1 MEEKTKSDGTKIT
14 CLSSSVRI
22 EHFRDPNLNLWK
34 STDDLWKI
42 VDIQWTMVVGRYV
55 RFYSYVNWYFS
66 GLDEKI
72 YHTYADPKRTLFV
85 YTDLTQ
91 TQIVGGTET
100 DLLRE
105 VSLTN
110 NEKGKYLFEPLHL
123 QYLPIRKS
131 VFDSV
136 EVGISETDGSQVNFK
151 DGQTILTINF
161 RRSGNGSSEMSI

>member
-1 MEEKTKSDGTKIT
+1 M
-14 CLSSSVRI
+14 
-22 EHFRDPNLNLWK
+22 
-34 STDDLWKI
+34 
-42 VDIQWTMVVGRYV
+42 
-55 RFYSYVNWYFS
+55 
-66 GLDEKI
+66 
-72 YHTYADPKRTLFV
+72 

-105 VSLTN
+105 VSFTN

-123 QYLPIRKS
+123 QYLPIRKN

-161 RRSGNGSSEMSI
+161 RRGVMGPQKRPCNCT

>member
-1 MEEKTKSDGTKIT
+1 M
-14 CLSSSVRI
+14 
-22 EHFRDPNLNLWK
+22 
-34 STDDLWKI
+34 
-42 VDIQWTMVVGRYV
+42 
-55 RFYSYVNWYFS
+55 
-66 GLDEKI
+66 DEKI

-105 VSLTN
+105 VSFTN

-123 QYLPIRKS
+123 QYLPVRKN

-136 EVGISETDGSQVNFK
+136 EVGISETDGSQINFK

-161 RRSGNGSSEMSI
+161 RRRGSTEPTL